1 MTGIRATPTGVV
13 KRACFVT
20 IAQKA
25 SNRGHRGRHTP
36 AGNLGEELSS
46 ILSMRTLRNAVIAG
60 IAADITWEIWA
71 RAITPI
77 FVGGPLEPAALI
89 LSVFGL
95 SSDYRTMA
103 EILHV
108 LTGVL
113 FYPLGYVLV
122 ARHVLRFG
130 WLANGVLWGIAL
142 WVFALGI
149 MAGIFGGQP
158 FFLGFILLTW
168 MSLIGHVLMAIVFT
182 ALFHALDDEAPAHA
196 RA

>member
-1 MTGIRATPTGVV
+1 
-13 KRACFVT
+13 
-20 IAQKA
+20 
-25 SNRGHRGRHTP
+25 
-36 AGNLGEELSS
+36 
-46 ILSMRTLRNAVIAG
+46 MRILRNAVIAG

-71 RAITPI
+71 RVITPI

-95 SSDYRTMA
+95 SPEYRTLA

-130 WLANGVLWGIAL
+130 WLADGVLWGIAL

-149 MAGIFGGQP
+149 MAGIFAGLP
-158 FFLGFILLTW
+158 LFLGFIPLTW
-168 MSLIGHVLMAIVFT
+168 MSLIGHVLMAVVFVW
-182 ALFHALDDEAPAHA
+182 LFHRLDDEARVPA

>member
-1 MTGIRATPTGVV
+1 ML
-13 KRACFVT
+13 
-20 IAQKA
+20 
-25 SNRGHRGRHTP
+25 RGRHVP
-36 AGNLGEELSS
+36 DRQVLGGELNA
-46 ILSMRTLRNAVIAG
+46 ILNMRTLRNAVMAG

-71 RAITPI
+71 RVVTPI

-95 SSDYRTMA
+95 SPEYRTFA

-108 LTGVL
+108 ATGVL

-122 ARHVLRFG
+122 ARYVLPGGR
-130 WLANGVLWGIAL
+130 LVRGVLWGIAL

-168 MSLIGHVLMAIVFT
+168 MSLIGHVLMAIVFV
-182 ALFHALDDEAPAHA
+182 ALFHQLEDGSAEPA

>member
-1 MTGIRATPTGVV
+1 M
-13 KRACFVT
+13 
-20 IAQKA
+20 
-25 SNRGHRGRHTP
+25 NR
-36 AGNLGEELSS
+36 
-46 ILSMRTLRNAVIAG
+46 ILSMRTLRHAVIAG

-95 SSDYRTMA
+95 SPDYRAWA

-108 LTGVL
+108 ATGVL

-130 WLANGVLWGIAL
+130 WLVNGVLWGIAL

-168 MSLIGHVLMAIVFT
+168 MSLIGHVIMAVVFV
-182 ALFHALDDEAPAHA
+182 ALFHALEDAAPATA